1 MPRDD
6 PRHAS
11 ALARTLRHGSRA
23 LYDDPAVYD
32 ALYRRR
38 SRDVRFY
45 VELAR
50 RSGGPV
56 LELGVG
62 SARVAA
68 AIAAAGVEVV
78 GVDALPSMLARAR
91 TRLAALPEATRE
103 RVTLLRGDLRTL
115 ALRRRFPLVI
125 APFNALL
132 HLYEASELVAALG
145 VARKH
150 LAAGGRLAFDVVMPN
165 VERLA
170 QDPERSYAA
179 GQLSVPEHATRYRV
193 REASHYDA
201 PRQIHTTVFVLD
213 PLRGPGAARAIPL
226 THRQIFPAELRL
238 LVEAAGLTIE
248 RHEGDFEAG
257 ALTDLSESQV
267 VLARAA
273 RRSLSVPRRP
283 GR

>member
-103 RVTLLRGDLRTL
+103 RSQVAAQQRD
-115 ALRRRFPLVI
+115 PLVI